1 MALADEDIAVDA
13 SPPNHLFGGKL
24 AKDILGDVIKSFHG
38 LQSMSAQ
45 FRLQQLGADDVD
57 AVPKIREDF
66 PDDVRFTDTA
76 RADDTNSPITE
87 RHGVFS
93 VLQ

>member
-1 MALADEDIAVDA
+1 
-13 SPPNHLFGGKL
+13 
-24 AKDILGDVIKSFHG
+24 
-38 LQSMSAQ
+38 MSAQ
-45 FRLQQLGADDVD
+45 FRLQQIGADDVD
-57 AVPKIREDF
+57 AVPKVREDF

-93 VLQ
+93 VL